1 MHALRASMG
10 QATPPAD
17 DADEDDL
24 VRDWQRSAGGCRSWH
39 LFARLQLL
47 GMFYHMHC
55 MPMTPFFWGLL
66 LSSGLAWIHDA
77 V

>member
-24 VRDWQRSAGGCRSWH
+24 VRHWQRESSRSVQKPTWRQGWC
-39 LFARLQLL
+39 LPARLQLL
-47 GMFYHMHC
+47 SMPYHMHC
-55 MPMTPFFWGLL
+55 EWLSMPMTAFC
-66 LSSGLAWIHDA
+66 
-77 V
+77 